1 MPVQVRP
8 WAPSNK
14 IVKYWFVAT
23 YKINEIKR
31 VETNLLN
38 QSLHYY
44 LPKIV
49 TKKPNSNAKEEIMF
63 PGYIFINTS
72 IDKYSTIQY
81 TKGIKKIIRF
91 GETLSYMTDDE
102 IRNINIIEQ
111 SSRSHPLVSELKIG
125 QEVGI
130 NEGAFKGNFAKICAL
145 PSKERV
151 GVLLHILGSKKS
163 IEISKKHLLF

>member
-1 MPVQVRP
+1 
-8 WAPSNK
+8 
-14 IVKYWFVAT
+14 
-23 YKINEIKR
+23 
-31 VETNLLN
+31 
-38 QSLHYY
+38 
-44 LPKIV
+44 
-49 TKKPNSNAKEEIMF
+49 MF
-63 PGYIFINTS
+63 SRLSRINTS

-130 NEGAFKGNFAKICAL
+130 NEGAFKG
-145 PSKERV
+145 
-151 GVLLHILGSKKS
+151 
-163 IEISKKHLLF
+163 